1 MRVVCWS
8 STRNAGRSV
17 ERIAAPVEPEAA
29 GSEPVPGRPS
39 GHQAGRRRCQEFS
52 TQTAGAVDLAAP
64 DANLGRVATTA
75 PAPSTRTAK
84 PFVKWAGGKRQ
95 LLPDII
101 ERVPDFAG
109 RYFEPFVGGGALFFR
124 LAPKKAVLA
133 DTNERLIR
141 TYRGVQK
148 DVEGVIRL
156 LSRYPHDEA
165 FFYDLREKDIDHAK
179 SDTEVA
185 AWLIYLNRTGYNG
198 LYRVNSKNR
207 FNVPFGRYANPTIC
221 DHETLRAC
229 SRALAGAKLEHT
241 DFAAAVD
248 KAREGDFVYFDP
260 PYAPLSKTSSFA
272 SYTKDGFGPSEQER
286 LRDVALELKR
296 RGVHVLLSNSSAEDV
311 RRLYGKGFRITKV
324 LATRVV
330 NSKASQRGA
339 IPELL
344 IE

>member
-1 MRVVCWS
+1 VPRL
-8 STRNAGRSV
+8 G
-17 ERIAAPVEPEAA
+17 APVWSRSRAA
-29 GSEPVPGRPS
+29 ETPGLL
-39 GHQAGRRRCQEFS
+39 A
-52 TQTAGAVDLAAP
+52 QTFGAVDLSVL
-64 DANLGRVATTA
+64 DANLGRVVPTA
-75 PAPSTRTAK
+75 PDPTARAAK

-95 LLPDII
+95 LLPDIVA
-101 ERVPDFAG
+101 RVPKFAG
-109 RYFEPFVGGGALFFR
+109 RYFEPFVGGGALFFH

-141 TYRGVQK
+141 TYRGVK
-148 DVEGVIRL
+148 EDVDGVIRRL
-156 LSRYPHDEA
+156 CRYRGLHSEA
-165 FFYDLREKDIDHAK
+165 FFYKLREKEIDRAK
-179 SDTEVA
+179 SHVEVA

-221 DHETLRAC
+221 DGETLRAC
-229 SRALAGAKLEHT
+229 SRALAGAELEHA
-241 DFAAAVD
+241 DFAAVVE

-286 LRDVALELKR
+286 LRDVALALKR
-296 RGVHVLLSNSSAEDV
+296 RGVHVLLSNSSAQDV

>member
-1 MRVVCWS
+1 MVSWS
-8 STRNAGRSV
+8 STRNAARSV
-17 ERIAAPVEPEAA
+17 EPTGAPVEPEAA
-29 GSEPVPGRPS
+29 GREPVLRGPAGRE
-39 GHQAGRRRCQEFS
+39 AGRRGRRGFWAR
-52 TQTAGAVDLAAP
+52 TTGAVAP
-64 DANLGRVATTA
+64 LVLDANLGRVATTA
-75 PAPSTRTAK
+75 PDPTARTAK

-101 ERVPDFAG
+101 ARVPKFSG
-109 RYFEPFVGGGALFFR
+109 RYFEPFVGGGALFFH
-124 LAPKKAVLA
+124 LAPNKAVLA

-141 TYRGVQK
+141 TYRGVQR

-165 FFYDLREKDIDHAK
+165 FFYKLRDKEIDRAK
-179 SDTEVA
+179 SDVEVA

-207 FNVPFGRYANPTIC
+207 FNVPFGRYAHPTIC

-229 SRALAGAKLEHT
+229 SRALAGARLEHT

-272 SYTKDGFGPSEQER
+272 SYTKDGFGPSEQQR

-296 RGVHVLLSNSSAEDV
+296 RGVHVLLSNSSAQDV